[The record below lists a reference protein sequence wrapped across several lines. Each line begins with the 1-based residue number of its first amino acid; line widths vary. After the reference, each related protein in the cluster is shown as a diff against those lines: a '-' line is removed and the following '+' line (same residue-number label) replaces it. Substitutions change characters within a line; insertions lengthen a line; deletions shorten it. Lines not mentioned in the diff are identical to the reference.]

1 MMNVFDDEEQHFTLD
16 MILHDNVM
24 PSYRK
29 EKENADNEES
39 KRSKKNSILFNRR
52 IKTKKNKKL
61 IIKKKLGGSERRK
74 EKVVT
79 EPKVYECHHPLCE
92 KVFLDRNSYRKHLI
106 THLFTREKSPTNANY
121 VPRGFL

>member
-16 MILHDNVM
+16 MILQDNVV

-29 EKENADNEES
+29 EKGNSNDEEFKKGNRNLIPS
-39 KRSKKNSILFNRR
+39 HKRL
-52 IKTKKNKKL
+52 KTKKNKKL
-61 IIKKKLGGSERRK
+61 IMKKKLGGSERRK
-74 EKVVT
+74 EKSAP

-106 THLFTREKSPTNANY
+106 THGEKQ
-121 VPRGFL
+121 VK